1 MSSSWTATRPRSVTA
16 RISWPSSVMRPSLP
30 FKCAWRPSSFMKN
43 VTRGSR
49 TPIWSSC
56 SKNCASRAVI
66 CHIIRPCSTFT
77 RRKFWIR
84 CATWGRKSRPSSS
97 SGFTRCATTLRETRY
112 PMPPR
117 AAPTTISSVART
129 PFLLMAVRAR
139 GRASTRLGKSKGERR
154 SGERSRGGRGRTSRR
169 RRGRL
174 LAPALVP
181 PHPLGGAAAD
191 LRLDRRG
198 EARGEL
204 AHAVPP
210 ARQLGRD
217 GGHPHEMPA
226 LGAALHE
233 DGHHGNTRAQREE
246 RRAGRRV
253 RGAAEEGDED
263 PGAARVLVDQH
274 GDDAVST
281 ERLAPRGDEARIVS
295 PQDLDPGR
303 RPDADD
309 ERVETEVV
317 HAPHDH
323 RDRVA
328 DGRRPRRE
336 ELPVADVPRD
346 RDGAPPPDER
356 RVERL
361 DPLEA
366 DVVGPAQDLLEQRQ
380 LGERLPRVAE
390 GLAHQPPSGC

>member
-49 TPIWSSC
+49 TTIWSSC

-66 CHIIRPCSTFT
+66 SHIIRPCSTFT

-84 CATWGRKSRPSSS
+84 CAPWGRKSRPSSS
-97 SGFTRCATTLRETRY
+97 SGFTRCETTLRATRY

-154 SGERSRGGRGRTSRR
+154 SGESARGGRGRRSRR

-217 GGHPHEMPA
+217 GRHAHQVPTLGTA
-226 LGAALHE
+226 LDEG
-233 DGHHGNTRAQREE
+233 GHHRHPRAEREQRGA
-246 RRAGRRV
+246 RRRV
-253 RGAAEEGDED
+253 RRATEERDED

-274 GDDAVST
+274 GDHAVSA
-281 ERLAPRGDEARIVS
+281 ERVAHRGNEARVVAH
-295 PQDLDPGR
+295 QDLDAGR
-303 RPDADD
+303 RPEAND
-309 ERVETEVV
+309 ERVE
-317 HAPHDH
+317 A
-323 RDRVA
+323 
-328 DGRRPRRE
+328 
-336 ELPVADVPRD
+336 
-346 RDGAPPPDER
+346 
-356 RVERL
+356 
-361 DPLEA
+361 
-366 DVVGPAQDLLEQRQ
+366 
-380 LGERLPRVAE
+380 
-390 GLAHQPPSGC
+390 